1 MVATLTHHQVMA
13 SFLDFIF
20 PFGMQEY
27 PQDFYFSGLREETAL
42 QSLPRG
48 LVIPKLGR
56 SGREI
61 RMCYNL
67 KSVETSKS
75 SREWPWSI
83 RQTAVYHS
91 FDVETG
97 KSFWIV
103 VKGSE
108 LIKDRIQEATR
119 KGSISSPELRSF
131 ETTAQAFT
139 STLATHL
146 VLCDWCDEEWRWYLN
161 YLEKRLQDATRR
173 GLAIIIDRDPSL
185 FNEPILPEFKSP
197 SSPSI
202 LRTVTQITKRTF
214 STTSRLTKSSTGLQK
229 HQQVQPPFAFPPSA
243 PPSPPQSPP
252 PPPGPPP
259 PPIIPPEMPGAPP
272 SDRRMADDEDFT
284 FKNLQLVQYFQEK
297 ANEVAP
303 VLEAN
308 IDILTEMKEHYQHI
322 FNSQDFPDDIKA
334 KCKLEFAQFEKRVS
348 GIITDLQR
356 QKSRTAILQT
366 LLGDR
371 KSLVSLS
378 PNVRISRKIH
388 VEGMY

>member
-1 MVATLTHHQVMA
+1 
-13 SFLDFIF
+13 
-20 PFGMQEY
+20 
-27 PQDFYFSGLREETAL
+27 
-42 QSLPRG
+42 
-48 LVIPKLGR
+48 
-56 SGREI
+56 
-61 RMCYNL
+61 
-67 KSVETSKS
+67 
-75 SREWPWSI
+75 
-83 RQTAVYHS
+83 
-91 FDVETG
+91 
-97 KSFWIV
+97 
-103 VKGSE
+103 
-108 LIKDRIQEATR
+108 
-119 KGSISSPELRSF
+119 
-131 ETTAQAFT
+131 
-139 STLATHL
+139 
-146 VLCDWCDEEWRWYLN
+146 
-161 YLEKRLQDATRR
+161 
-173 GLAIIIDRDPSL
+173 
-185 FNEPILPEFKSP
+185 
-197 SSPSI
+197 
-202 LRTVTQITKRTF
+202 
-214 STTSRLTKSSTGLQK
+214 
-229 HQQVQPPFAFPPSA
+229 
-243 PPSPPQSPP
+243 
-252 PPPGPPP
+252 
-259 PPIIPPEMPGAPP
+259 MPGAPP